1 MEEDEY
7 EDNPIEE
14 NPSEFIKKAAEERAM
29 NLQRE
34 AYEREILQRQAMQS
48 IIDRKIRDNQRKVQE
63 QKKVKTIED
72 ALKKGVKIR
81 WEIVNNGTL
90 KGFVRNK
97 FVFEIKK
104 GFTIYNLYVKD
115 KSFLLENCKTG
126 YTSCSS
132 TLENIKGKAE
142 KLLII

>member
-104 GFTIYNLYVKD
+104 NIISLNLEIEKE
-115 KSFLLENCKTG
+115 KSNE
-126 YTSCSS
+126 
-132 TLENIKGKAE
+132 
-142 KLLII
+142 

>member
-1 MEEDEY
+1 MEDDY

-63 QKKVKTIED
+63 QKKIQTIED
-72 ALKKGVKIR
+72 VLKRGDKVR
-81 WEIVNNGTL
+81 WEIVNNAIL
-90 KGFVRNK
+90 KGFVKNIL
-97 FVFEIKK
+97 VFEIKK
-104 GFTIYNLYVKD
+104 GYSIYNLYIKD
-115 KSFLLENCKTG
+115 KSFLLEGSKTG
-126 YTSCSS
+126 YTSCSYN
-132 TLENIKGKAE
+132 LEGIKGKAE

>member
-1 MEEDEY
+1 MEDEY

-63 QKKVKTIED
+63 QKKIQTIED
-72 ALKKGVKIR
+72 ALKKGNKIR
-81 WEIVNNGTL
+81 WEIANNGTL

-97 FVFEIKK
+97 FVFEIKR
-104 GFTIYNLYVKD
+104 GLTIYNLYVKD
-115 KSFLLENCKTG
+115 KTFLLENSKTG

-132 TLENIKGKAE
+132 NLENIKGKEE
-142 KLLII
+142 KLLIV